1 MSLQKQRNQKMEKF
15 QFAPKH
21 KVHALL
27 NGVYQAAV
35 VEQVENHPTD
45 RMLDKYYIH
54 WIEHDRRM
62 DQWLTSEHLRASTA
76 PTSITKSAK
85 SDKFN
90 TSNVVTRRGRD
101 VEGADEGA
109 EATLTTPA
117 VGVRASKGTATVR
130 TRAGSSFFGLPK
142 NVQTLVIGPNELD
155 VWYFSPYLQ
164 ARPSVRR
171 RVESCAVCVR
181 ADAELTVRHQSAAPA
196 PPAFSR
202 ASTFTLHLCPCCVHP
217 FTDAAQVARHLASC
231 PRHPPG
237 REIYRDLT
245 RKLLVFEVEGAV
257 DTTFCQHLA
266 LLSKFFL
273 EHKALDYDT
282 TPFVFYVLTVITDVG
297 CEVVGYF
304 SREKDSP
311 EQYNL
316 SCIMTLPHFQGRG
329 AGRFLIELSYEM
341 SLRMGLAGSPE
352 KPLSDL
358 GERMYRSYW
367 DEKVVEAIIANDTA
381 GVPFTAETLA
391 RQTGICAADII
402 MTLQH
407 LQLIDSRNGGANSIR
422 LSSSAISELT
432 RRRQRVL
439 SVDSEH
445 FVFDKLRLS
454 WSPCEYLILKLKP
467 TSAPAVSNT
476 LYIGAEN

>member
-1 MSLQKQRNQKMEKF
+1 MDRQGFSLRS
-15 QFAPKH
+15 

-27 NGVYQAAV
+27 NGVYQAAI
-35 VEQVENHPTD
+35 VEQIEAHPAD
-45 RMLDKYYIH
+45 ASLDKYYLH
-54 WIEHDRRM
+54 WLEHDRRM
-62 DQWLTSEHLRASTA
+62 DQWLTADHIRASTA
-76 PTSITKSAK
+76 PTSITKAAK
-85 SDKFN
+85 TAKAPVSG
-90 TSNVVTRRGRD
+90 VVTRRGREA
-101 VEGADEGA
+101 EGDDT
-109 EATLTTPA
+109 EAVVPVPNT
-117 VGVRASKGTATVR
+117 VRASKGAATIR

-142 NVQTLVIGPNELD
+142 NVQTLVIGSNELD

-164 ARPSVRR
+164 ARPALRR
-171 RVESCAVCVR
+171 RIESSSLCVR
-181 ADAELTVRHQSAAPA
+181 TDEELTVNRNDA
-196 PPAFSR
+196 PPFPSFLSSR
-202 ASTFTLHLCPCCVHP
+202 ASTFTLHLCPCCVNP
-217 FTDAAQVARHLASC
+217 FTDASQCARHLAVC
-231 PRHPPG
+231 ARHPPG
-237 REIYRDLT
+237 KEIYRDAG

-282 TPFVFYVLTVITDVG
+282 TPFVFYVLTTVSDIG

-316 SCIMTLPHFQGRG
+316 SCIMTLPHYQGKG

-367 DEKVVEAIIANDTA
+367 HERVVEAIIANETA
-381 GVPFTAETLA
+381 GLPFTADTLA
-391 RQTGICAADII
+391 AQTGICAADII

-407 LQLIDSRNGGANSIR
+407 LQLMDGRSGAGGGIK
-422 LSSSAISELT
+422 LSSLAISELI
-432 RRRQRVL
+432 RKKQRVL
-439 SVDSEH
+439 SVDQDH
-445 FVFDKLRLS
+445 FVFDSLRLA
-454 WSPCEYLILKLKP
+454 WSPREYCILKLRP
-467 TSAPAVSNT
+467 TSAAVQPHAVYVGCEGSP
-476 LYIGAEN
+476 